1 MTIYIDKDYLC
12 HAEPGEGLEAV
23 QTGFFDGKAP
33 GYIEGYRFIPA
44 GRSWTGENGTVY
56 RGEAAFPVT
65 DWEAL
70 DKLQWAYE
78 REQIPA
84 LTAQNDELVEAMAA
98 MVEDVYNQDLAEIE
112 EG

>member
-23 QTGFFDGKAP
+23 QTDFFDGKAP

-44 GRSWTGENGTVY
+44 GEHWTAEDGTVY

-70 DKLQWAYE
+70 DAVQREYE
-78 REQIPA
+78 REQYET
-84 LTAQNDELVEAMAA
+84 LTAQNAEYEAA
-98 MVEDVYNQDLAEIE
+98 LSEIE
-112 EG
+112 TALGVK

>member
-1 MTIYIDKDYLC
+1 MTIYIDNDYLC

-23 QTGFFDGKAP
+23 QTDFFDGKAP

-44 GRSWTGENGTVY
+44 GHSWTGEDGTVY

-70 DKLQWAYE
+70 DKIQRVYE
-78 REQIPA
+78 REQIPV
-84 LTAQNDELVEAMAA
+84 LTAQNDELLNAMAA
-98 MVEDVYNQDLAEIE
+98 MVEDVYNQDMADIE
-112 EG
+112 GE